1 MGHSM
6 AHELSFDSLC
16 KPITALRSTLLQVGK
31 GTSLRGLD
39 VHKERLRFPLL
50 DKNYT
55 LGF

>member
-1 MGHSM
+1 M
-6 AHELSFDSLC
+6 AHVMSFDSLC

-39 VHKERLRFPLL
+39 VHEERLRFPLL
-50 DKNYT
+50 GKNYT